1 MTMRCRTVF
10 HIRNTR
16 IFRRGHRVSP
26 AKRPGPGRQAA
37 AGYAT
42 PPIPP
47 WPFPQVARRL
57 FPGASGRSGASGFRA
72 VAGFSPG
79 FPTEFLVAKKSLLF
93 LGAKKFGVDGF
104 LPDAENACGNPF
116 RVWRRLMD
124 AAGFGHCLL
133 DPSDRAPRSPG
144 FRPPLPSSPHVLPGL
159 SHGVSLRAPRGFPA
173 GSPQAHAGFSTGI
186 LPPKADEAGPWDSPG
201 RNLGVPT
208 ARPSR

>member
-93 LGAKKFGVDGF
+93 LVAKKFGVDGF

-144 FRPPLPSSPHVLPGL
+144 FRPPLPCPPMAASRGVPGSGPGGRNPRPCAGGTARLWRPRRGIGPLERSRRSPG
-159 SHGVSLRAPRGFPA
+159 SGFLEA
-173 GSPQAHAGFSTGI
+173 TGI
-186 LPPKADEAGPWDSPG
+186 
-201 RNLGVPT
+201 
-208 ARPSR
+208 